1 MQLFNDSTSILY
13 SGNQISQNQSYKFTI
28 YNNIKQSVSGGF
40 YPISQKKSNYL
51 HVHNNTNFSKYGNEF
66 LFYELY
72 NDTIYTLT
80 STNCIPRYYLN
91 FGASRIP
98 NSYFEKDYKNIMEF
112 QNEMSKNVFSY
123 GISSLLNF
131 HNNILLSYF
140 HNKKKHFLY
149 YNKNDNSCLLYTS
162 PSPRDTR

>member
-140 HNKKKHFLY
+140 HNKK
-149 YNKNDNSCLLYTS
+149 NTS
-162 PSPRDTR
+162 SIIIKTIIVMYLSIK